1 MSKTNI
7 KEIMGLDS
15 RKVTMVYIGLA
26 MSTLLTLLYS
36 ATLPTAEDFLLLFP
50 DGVDSSAVLSAYFKE
65 MDVKSSIIANLFI
78 FAAAVITA
86 FIGGNVWQKY
96 VDRGNQPV
104 EQPQGTVVTPKE
116 DESDDE
122 RLPAGL

>member
-1 MSKTNI
+1 M
-7 KEIMGLDS
+7 MGLNS

-26 MSTLLTLLYS
+26 MSTLLTILYS
-36 ATLPTAEDFLLLFP
+36 ATLPTAEDFLFLFP
-50 DGVDSSAVLSAYFKE
+50 DGVDESVVLSAYFKE
-65 MDVKSSIIANLFI
+65 LDVKNSIIANQLI

-96 VDRGNQPV
+96 AGRDQSQFD
-104 EQPQGTVVTPKE
+104 QPQDCVINPRE

-122 RLPAGL
+122 RLPSGL